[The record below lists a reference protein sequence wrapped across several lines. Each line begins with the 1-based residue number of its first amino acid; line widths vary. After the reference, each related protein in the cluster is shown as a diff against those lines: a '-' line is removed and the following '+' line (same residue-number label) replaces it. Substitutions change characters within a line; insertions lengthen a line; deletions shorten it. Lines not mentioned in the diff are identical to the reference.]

1 MPCIKRLLGMLQW
14 TFGLAPSSIEFVNTY
29 VQNYCRLVSWP
40 PLRFLL
46 LTLGMRAYAESSQLT
61 TDDASC
67 FGVSHLSSNASAA
80 DFPFSEPAVLPEICG
95 SRRDCRLHTRIQ
107 NYEYKEQR
115 EGAYAQ
121 DKLNI
126 RANTSSPLFS
136 KISVQKGGT
145 YFRELT
151 VIVVWFNLHYL
162 VDHRNCF
169 FDRVTEVT

>member
-1 MPCIKRLLGMLQW
+1 MLQW

-29 VQNYCRLVSWP
+29 TQNYCRLVSWP

-46 LTLGMRAYAESSQLT
+46 LTLGMWAYTESSPVT
-61 TDDASC
+61 TDNASC
-67 FGVSHLSSNASAA
+67 FGVSRFSINASAA
-80 DFPFSEPAVLPEICG
+80 DFPFSEPAVLAEICS
-95 SRRDCRLHTRIQ
+95 SRHDCWLGTCIQ

-126 RANTSSPLFS
+126 RANASSPLFS

-145 YFRELT
+145 YFWELT

-169 FDRVTEVT
+169 FDRVTEVTW